1 MKTKYNEG
9 APAAA
14 KKYIEKKN
22 TTKVD
27 ICCLLFAAFGKFHKK
42 EGHSKTELKELLQ
55 AEIDLSEVDYI
66 HRLIDNTVDD
76 GNHVQ
81 GIELDNML
89 PEFGPQNIEDLPTF
103 EIWMEMI

>member
-1 MKTKYNEG
+1 M
-9 APAAA
+9 
-14 KKYIEKKN
+14 
-22 TTKVD
+22 
-27 ICCLLFAAFGKFHKK
+27 
-42 EGHSKTELKELLQ
+42 ELKELLQ
-55 AEIDLSEVDYI
+55 AEIDLNEVDYI

-103 EIWMEMI
+103 ASRDDNDDNMNNDGNMDGNEDIALNIPM